1 MMVQSETFWA
11 RRAQFLVR
19 AGLFF
24 GLMTGLSACAGP
36 PPSAGSERARNPDV
50 LDLQRL
56 LVLERP
62 PLIAAEDAPDV
73 EVARRL
79 MSRLNPSELRGRE
92 GARFADANSLPWLT
106 GSAAGRAYLATAP
119 QRVLVR
125 GRPASQCP
133 VAFTEADVPTRPI
146 ADLAAQ
152 GLKKCLAEVAP
163 GCGCQIV
170 AAGSVLLVPRDE
182 ISYATGIAARIRAD
196 ALDLDGFL
204 VAEETRDGA
213 ILLRDL
219 ARPVARVTREGLD
232 VTVTLADNGEVY
244 RGRTR
249 PVGYRRGRLAERI
262 YATDDKGSRLSL
274 LIGFDPDE
282 LAEFAGAWL
291 AWPSD
296 AS

>member
-1 MMVQSETFWA
+1 MVQWETFWA
-11 RRAQFLVR
+11 RDAWLLVR
-19 AGLFF
+19 VGLFF
-24 GLMTGLSACAGP
+24 GLMTGLSACVGP
-36 PPSAGSERARNPDV
+36 PPSAGSERARNPAV

-62 PLIAAEDAPDV
+62 PLIAADDAPGV

-79 MSRLNPSELRGRE
+79 MSRLDPSELRGRD
-92 GARFADANSLPWLT
+92 GARFADANALPWLT
-106 GSAAGRAYLATAP
+106 GSAAGRSYLSARP

-125 GRPASQCP
+125 GRPAAQCP
-133 VAFTEADVPTRPI
+133 VAFAEADVPTRPI

-152 GLKKCLAEVAP
+152 GLKKCLAQVGP
-163 GCGCQIV
+163 GCGCQVV

-182 ISYATGIAARIRAD
+182 ISYATGIAARIRAKS
-196 ALDLDGFL
+196 LDLDGFL
-204 VAEETRDGA
+204 VAEETRDGD

-219 ARPVARVTREGLD
+219 ARPVALVTREGLD
-232 VTVTLADNGEVY
+232 VTVTLSGSDKVY

-262 YATDDKGSRLSL
+262 YATDEAGDRLSL

-282 LAEFAGAWL
+282 LAQFAGAWL
-291 AWPSD
+291 AWPPD